1 MNCYRV
7 RKQNIPG
14 GEDEITGLIIIF
26 NNHKIEWK
34 FAELLRDDW
43 QSLRE
48 RCTHN
53 KMNLDKIAELYSV
66 WKSLGK

>member
-26 NNHKIEWK
+26 NNHKIE
-34 FAELLRDDW
+34 
-43 QSLRE
+43 
-48 RCTHN
+48 
-53 KMNLDKIAELYSV
+53 
-66 WKSLGK
+66 